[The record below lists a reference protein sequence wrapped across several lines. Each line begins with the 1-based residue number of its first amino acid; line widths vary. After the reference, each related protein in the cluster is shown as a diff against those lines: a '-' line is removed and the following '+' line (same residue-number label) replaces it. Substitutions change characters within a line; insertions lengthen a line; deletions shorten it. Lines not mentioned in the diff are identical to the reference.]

1 MQLTE
6 NAMAISTIEVRA
18 ITAHERAISI
28 MQELWKPSE
37 DAILPS
43 DWRYPIVMAA
53 SEICDD
59 CSAILASLG
68 YET

>member
-1 MQLTE
+1 MQNTP
-6 NAMAISTIEVRA
+6 NAMVIDAIETRA
-18 ITAHERAISI
+18 ITAHERAIAI
-28 MQELWKPSE
+28 MQELWKPGE
-37 DAILPS
+37 DAIPAS